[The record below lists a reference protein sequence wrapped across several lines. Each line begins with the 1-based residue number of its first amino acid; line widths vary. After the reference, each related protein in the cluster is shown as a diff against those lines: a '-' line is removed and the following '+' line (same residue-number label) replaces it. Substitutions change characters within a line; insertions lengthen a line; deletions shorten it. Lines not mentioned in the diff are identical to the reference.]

1 MGRTVCRSRRGED
14 HAPLPSSTATD
25 PGTRISC
32 STGSWRHS
40 LHRSSA
46 PARNSNSGASD
57 AVVLSRLAGLPG
69 VSVLSES
76 EMVKYYQL
84 QRVPRD
90 ANACAV
96 VVITARWTK
105 LRRTSGDLKDLDKVG
120 IDLETSSA
128 AMAFAPLPVDSV
140 VIVLRAPMETLNSP
154 SKAGSRNPPP
164 LPSPQLSHIF
174 SNHCRL
180 FW

>member
-1 MGRTVCRSRRGED
+1 MVEGGGTVGRTVCRGEE

-25 PGTRISC
+25 PGAGISP
-32 STGSWRHS
+32 STGSWRRS

-46 PARNSNSGASD
+46 PARNSNSGASN

-69 VSVLSES
+69 VSALSES
-76 EMVKYYQL
+76 KMAKYYQL

-128 AMAFAPLPVDSV
+128 VMALAPLLVDCFTG
-140 VIVLRAPMETLNSP
+140 AH
-154 SKAGSRNPPP
+154 GD
-164 LPSPQLSHIF
+164 PQLSQQGWLAQPF
-174 SNHCRL
+174 PTTLSPFGPTSYCL
-180 FW
+180 